1 MREQHPTPSVV
12 AILGANT
19 VVDKTLAQLLEGKGY
34 SIKLIETSSPT
45 EMAEEQLGG
54 VDVVLLAPSLTT
66 DACDTFL
73 DALRRSASQRRRT
86 AAAMSLPPLRVIT
99 LCSPSMEEQEQEEAP
114 LQKEEDEQVLRI
126 RRVPWPTIRFERV
139 VEEIEAALEEVLL
152 PPGYSL
158 DRSDADVLILWDASG
173 LVVSRFSPLGAT
185 RQAIERAAWEDYKKK
200 QEEGEEN
207 RSA

>member
-1 MREQHPTPSVV
+1 MGEQRQPTTTV
-12 AILGANT
+12 AILGANM
-19 VVDKTLAQLLEGKGY
+19 VVETALAQLLEGKGY
-34 SIKLIETSSPT
+34 SVRLLEVSSPM
-45 EMAEEQLGG
+45 EMVEEQQLDG
-54 VDVVLLAPSLTT
+54 VDVVLLAPSLTS

-114 LQKEEDEQVLRI
+114 LQEEEEEEALRI

-139 VEEIEAALEEVLL
+139 AEEIEAALEEVLL

-185 RQAIERAAWEDYKKK
+185 RQAIERAAWDDYKKK
-200 QEEGEEN
+200 GEETG
-207 RSA
+207 